1 MSSHQSDNHSYQ
13 YIDQPD
19 MLDHFCRSIKG
30 TPWIALD
37 TEFIREKSYYPQ
49 LCLIQIGVS
58 GQAAC
63 IDPLGIDDL
72 APLYDLLYDRSVV
85 KVLHACSQDLEIF
98 VHLQG
103 KVPGPIFDTQLAA
116 PLLGLPEQMGYA
128 NFVKDRLDLS
138 LDKTQTRT
146 DWSHRP
152 LSDKQLKYAG
162 DDVRYLADIYP
173 TFCEQ
178 LDDLGRLDWLQ
189 AEFSPYEQLERYR
202 HDPAQAWQRIRG
214 VEKLRPAALSIVQLL
229 ARWREQLAQQRDLPR
244 NWIFKDD
251 ALVDIARMAPQQ
263 TDELIKIRALPP
275 KSVARHGQQIINLVQ
290 EANQRQPD
298 PLPGWK
304 QRTKPSGQEEALA
317 DILHAQL
324 RLLADRHKINSTV
337 LASRKDLVALVQGD
351 GDIPVLHGWRLE
363 MAGNELLAMY
373 NGKRIVS
380 VNNGNV
386 EVSEP
391 HGVLQ
396 GSSD

>member
-1 MSSHQSDNHSYQ
+1 MSSPQSDSHSYQ

-19 MLDHFCRSIKG
+19 TLEQFCKSIAG
-30 TPWIALD
+30 AAWIALD

-49 LCLIQIGVS
+49 LCLVQIGVP
-58 GQAAC
+58 GKAAC

-72 APLYDLLYDRSVV
+72 APLYELLYDRSIV

-128 NFVKDRLDLS
+128 NFVKDRLGLS

-152 LSDKQLKYAG
+152 LSEKQLKYAG
-162 DDVRYLADIYP
+162 DDVRYLADMYP
-173 TFCEQ
+173 TFSKQ

-189 AEFSPYEQLERYR
+189 AEFSPYEQLERYQL
-202 HDPAQAWQRIRG
+202 DPAQVWKRIRG

-251 ALVDIARMAPQQ
+251 ALVDIARLAPQQ
-263 TDELIKIRALPP
+263 PDELTKIRSLPP
-275 KSVARHGQQIINLVQ
+275 KSIARHGQQIISLV
-290 EANQRQPD
+290 EEGKQRQPD
-298 PLPGWK
+298 PVPDWK
-304 QRTKPSGQEEALA
+304 KRTKPSGQEEALA

-324 RLLADRHKINSTV
+324 RLLAEKYKINSTV
-337 LASRKDLVALVQGD
+337 LASRKDLIALVQGD
-351 GDIPVLHGWRLE
+351 ETVSVLRGWRRE
-363 MAGNELLAMY
+363 MAGEELLAMC
-373 NGKRIVS
+373 NGKRTVS
-380 VNNGNV
+380 ISNRNV
-386 EVSEP
+386 EISESP
-391 HGVLQ
+391 GVL
-396 GSSD
+396 